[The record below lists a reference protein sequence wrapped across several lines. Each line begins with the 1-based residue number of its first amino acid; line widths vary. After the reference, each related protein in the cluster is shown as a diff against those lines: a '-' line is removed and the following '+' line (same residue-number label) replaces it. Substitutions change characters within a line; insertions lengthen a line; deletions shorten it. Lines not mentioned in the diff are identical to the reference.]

1 VSSFS
6 LQCPQRLLL
15 VGPIAVLV
23 LLFIIVAPTRTQ
35 TNNYEFNDSHFHST
49 NNVQGEV
56 SIEKLKQAGQDLLS
70 SISGLA

>member
-1 VSSFS
+1 
-6 LQCPQRLLL
+6 
-15 VGPIAVLV
+15 VLV

-35 TNNYEFNDSHFHST
+35 TNNYEFNDSHFHLT

-70 SISGLA
+70 SISGLE